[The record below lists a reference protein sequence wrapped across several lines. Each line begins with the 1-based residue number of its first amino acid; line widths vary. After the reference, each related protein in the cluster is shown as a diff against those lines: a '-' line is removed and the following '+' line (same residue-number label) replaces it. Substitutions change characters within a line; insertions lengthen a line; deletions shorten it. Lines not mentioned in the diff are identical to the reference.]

1 MHIAEIKVTNQ
12 WQKLE
17 DLINN
22 NVEGFV
28 FDHSKVYTMQNVGCD
43 RLLIIEKETIP
54 ETDDIG
60 FFKEANEKP
69 FYYKKTS
76 GDLYIRSTSNTFLTV
91 SDDN

>member
-1 MHIAEIKVTNQ
+1 MHITKVRIINK

-22 NVEGFV
+22 NVEGFA
-28 FDHSKVYTMQNVGCD
+28 FDNLKVYTMQNVGCD

-76 GDLYIRSTSNTFLTV
+76 GDLYIRSTNNTFL
-91 SDDN
+91 SIAEG